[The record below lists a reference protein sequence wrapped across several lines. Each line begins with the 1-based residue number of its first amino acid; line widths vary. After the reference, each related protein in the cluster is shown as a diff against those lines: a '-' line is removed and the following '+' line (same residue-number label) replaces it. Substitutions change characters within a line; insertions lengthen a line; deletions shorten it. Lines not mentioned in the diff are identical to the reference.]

1 MVTELNVVPRVG
13 CGALGA
19 SRRIRRSAARPT
31 RRGMTV
37 LVVILVLGM
46 LTAVGLF
53 AARASQL
60 GVSNSGRI
68 RQASQTH
75 YLSEMGVLTALS
87 EFERD
92 PVVYKNRLNV
102 AGAIAP
108 GSTGGKVPCQLVPYL
123 PGNATFKPS
132 DERCIRVGLG
142 TMGARGGYSV
152 LARRTTDAGGPVP
165 GVLGFGDL
173 AGNYGAELSD
183 LTEVP
188 APVAGYHVGST
199 ITSDMR
205 LYRVT
210 VLSTGQVLP
219 TDASGTPFDI
229 TVDANRPVVTSLMSI
244 EQSRAHLLVG
254 PVK

>member
-1 MVTELNVVPRVG
+1 MNELPKQRSVGRASSRV
-13 CGALGA
+13 CLRS
-19 SRRIRRSAARPT
+19 SRG

-92 PVVYKNRLNV
+92 PVVYKNRLNAAAAV
-102 AGAIAP
+102 PPTTNA
-108 GSTGGKVPCQLVPYL
+108 TKYPCQLVPYL
-123 PGNATFKPS
+123 PGNASFKPA
-132 DERCIRVGLG
+132 DQRCIRIGAG
-142 TMGARGGYSV
+142 TMGARGGYTV
-152 LARRTTDAGGPVP
+152 LAPRTSDTAGPVP
-165 GVLGFGDL
+165 GVLGFGDI
-173 AGNYGAELSD
+173 AGNYGAELGD

-219 TDASGTPFDI
+219 TDSTGTPYDV
-229 TVDANRPVVTSLMSI
+229 TNDANRPLITSLMSI
-244 EQSRAHLLVG
+244 EQARAHLLVG

>member
-1 MVTELNVVPRVG
+1 
-13 CGALGA
+13 
-19 SRRIRRSAARPT
+19 
-31 RRGMTV
+31 MTV
-37 LVVILVLGM
+37 LIVLLVLGM

-60 GVSNSGRI
+60 GVSNAGRI

-102 AGAIAP
+102 AASVRPTPGA
-108 GSTGGKVPCQLVPYL
+108 KKFPCQLVPYL
-123 PGNATFKPS
+123 PNNTTFSPP
-132 DERCIRVGLG
+132 DERCIRIGAG
-142 TMGARGGYSV
+142 TMKARSGFDVVAKHTANS
-152 LARRTTDAGGPVP
+152 AGPVP
-165 GVLGFGDL
+165 GSLGFGDI
-173 AGNYGAELSD
+173 AGNYVAEVGD

-188 APVAGYHVGST
+188 MPVAGYHVGST

-205 LYRVT
+205 MYRVT
-210 VLSTGQVLP
+210 VLSMGQVLP
-219 TDASGTPFDI
+219 TLPDGNPYSLLDE
-229 TVDANRPVVTSLMSI
+229 ANRPIVTSLMSI
-244 EQSRAHLLVG
+244 EQARAHLLVG

>member
-1 MVTELNVVPRVG
+1 
-13 CGALGA
+13 
-19 SRRIRRSAARPT
+19 
-31 RRGMTV
+31 MTV
-37 LVVILVLGM
+37 LIVLLVLGM
-46 LTAVGLF
+46 LTSVGLF

-60 GVSNSGRI
+60 GVSNAGRV

-102 AGAIAP
+102 AASVRPTTNA
-108 GSTGGKVPCQLVPYL
+108 TKFPCQLVPYL
-123 PGNATFKPS
+123 PSNATFNPP
-132 DERCIRVGLG
+132 DERCIRIGAG
-142 TMGARGGYSV
+142 TMKARGGYDV
-152 LARRTTDAGGPVP
+152 VTNHTTNTAGPIP
-165 GVLGFGDL
+165 GSLGFGDI
-173 AGNYGAELSD
+173 AGNYVAEVGD

-188 APVAGYHVGST
+188 MPVAGYHVGST

-219 TDASGTPFDI
+219 TLATGTPYSLADE
-229 TVDANRPVVTSLMSI
+229 ANRPIITSLMSI
-244 EQSRAHLLVG
+244 EQARAHMLIG